1 MCFRA
6 QVAVSSA
13 VPADMILS
21 SAWFLLERQRET
33 PKPTLFIIPAVQQEV
48 KPKFADYLIYILF
61 SLVFSPFY
69 SFSLWFS
76 FLKSYYCWF
85 FSRTPVESCLF
96 WRKSF
101 QPSKNRM
108 IIGFFCRYIPHFLLP
123 PAKIFQFFR
132 VFFYEKS
139 SISPIICYNDIVYS
153 YY

>member
-61 SLVFSPFY
+61 SLVFSPFTPFLFD
-69 SFSLWFS
+69 SHFSSHIIADFS
-76 FLKSYYCWF
+76 FAHLWKAVYF
-85 FSRTPVESCLF
+85 DESLF
-96 WRKSF
+96 NHQKT
-101 QPSKNRM
+101 
-108 IIGFFCRYIPHFLLP
+108 
-123 PAKIFQFFR
+123 A
-132 VFFYEKS
+132 
-139 SISPIICYNDIVYS
+139 
-153 YY
+153 

>member
-61 SLVFSPFY
+61 SLVFS
-69 SFSLWFS
+69 LA
-76 FLKSYYCWF
+76 L
-85 FSRTPVESCLF
+85 
-96 WRKSF
+96 
-101 QPSKNRM
+101 SKNLK
-108 IIGFFCRYIPHFLLP
+108 IIFNIGQEIFIDMSDNVVYYVEEISYNKFAAESNHLLDRGEVD
-123 PAKIFQFFR
+123 F
-132 VFFYEKS
+132 
-139 SISPIICYNDIVYS
+139 
-153 YY
+153 